1 MLKKKKNVANI
12 CICREL
18 SGKIKKELKATPV
31 VEIKVGEELL
41 FHYKAFCNFWVLYQ
55 ANILL
60 MKVLKQTNILNK
72 KFHVSGEIY
81 KQISSTE

>member
-1 MLKKKKNVANI
+1 MLKKKRKETKNVANV

-31 VEIKVGEELL
+31 TEIKVGEELL
-41 FHYKAFCNFWVLYQ
+41 FHYKVFSNFWVLYQ

-60 MKVLKQTNILNK
+60 I
-72 KFHVSGEIY
+72 
-81 KQISSTE
+81 